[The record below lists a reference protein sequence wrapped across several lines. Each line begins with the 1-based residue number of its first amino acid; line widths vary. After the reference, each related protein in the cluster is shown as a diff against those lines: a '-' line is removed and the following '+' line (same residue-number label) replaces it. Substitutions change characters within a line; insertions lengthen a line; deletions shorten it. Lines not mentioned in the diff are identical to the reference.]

1 MVTDRR
7 LFIVRIVQISLLP
20 ALSLG
25 QPRSSQNIIQLDL
38 HKLHDSVFISF
49 RKKMVRNKFWTDSE
63 YKIMRNFI
71 VEISTWDWLIS
82 KFASFLSG

>member
-1 MVTDRR
+1 MTGRR
-7 LFIVRIVQISLLP
+7 LFIVRIVQISLLL

-49 RKKMVRNKFWTDSE
+49 RKMVRNKFWTGSE
-63 YKIMRNFI
+63 YKIARNFI